1 MEAKLGSPPPI
12 MSHFRRRSTS
22 DSVGWYSEAVSFKA
36 STAVTARLQT
46 YCSLVNLPLT
56 KEVVQEIL
64 QWPVEK
70 FLAVLLK
77 GKAKHHLCNL
87 DYFELCTEMSKTFV
101 VSSKEEFYF
110 YVTELVSDINLP
122 EFKHDM
128 YSYGLVKKQFLNE
141 VFGVLKDL
149 SNFSLASPKSLSPLS
164 RRKTVVLTEK
174 ISPSSMNRL
183 RSRVTSY

>member
-1 MEAKLGSPPPI
+1 MYKPQLKKP
-12 MSHFRRRSTS
+12 
-22 DSVGWYSEAVSFKA
+22 DSVGWYTEAVSLKA
-36 STAVTARLQT
+36 STAETTRLQT

-64 QWPVEK
+64 QWTIEK
-70 FLAVLLK
+70 FLSVLLK
-77 GKAKHHLCNL
+77 GKAKQHAYNL
-87 DYFELCTEMSKTFV
+87 EYFELCTEMSKRFV
-101 VSSKEEFYF
+101 ASSKDEFYF
-110 YVTELVSDINLP
+110 YVAELVCDINVP

-174 ISPSSMNRL
+174 ISPYSMNKL
-183 RSRVTSY
+183 RSKRMGLYS